1 MFRTT
6 QITNGFS
13 FFLLI
18 FFRTTFFH
26 VLLQTT
32 PMKKLFATFVTRY
45 YYRTHD
51 MISRIFRKRIYEF
64 CLPKYYVI
72 TVLIYST
79 VQNWENNH
87 KEFVCFFNRQMLARK
102 SVDSCSE
109 NSWKHVM
116 NSIIADTRSCQ
127 RECRMIEDCKFF
139 TMFGVNDDPTDHMKC
154 LLFKT
159 CDPLEACDDCIT
171 GIYIYLKQ
179 KLMVFSFLC

>member
-1 MFRTT
+1 MSIHTWFMPSDPWQR
-6 QITNGFS
+6 GRC
-13 FFLLI
+13 LLSWY
-18 FFRTTFFH
+18 RSSSWH
-26 VLLQTT
+26 VLTNF
-32 PMKKLFATFVTRY
+32 P
-45 YYRTHD
+45 
-51 MISRIFRKRIYEF
+51 KRIYEF
-64 CLPKYYVI
+64 FLPKYYVI
-72 TVLIYST
+72 TILIYST

-171 GIYIYLKQ
+171 GIYNGSIWSKN
-179 KLMVFSFLC
+179 